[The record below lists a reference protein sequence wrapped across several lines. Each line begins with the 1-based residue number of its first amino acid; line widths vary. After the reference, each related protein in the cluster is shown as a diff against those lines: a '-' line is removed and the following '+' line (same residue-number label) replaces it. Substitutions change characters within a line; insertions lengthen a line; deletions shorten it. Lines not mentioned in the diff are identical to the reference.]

1 MEENWV
7 EVYSETLKHEA
18 LVRITDEIEKNS
30 DFVINKNN
38 VRDYFDCDSFLDVLE
53 ELNIEYNIEM
63 KRPSVWNE
71 KGQHSYGEATLYVYV
86 KESDEE
92 KLTYSE
98 PGFFE
103 LPEELKGVN
112 LDEPEENDK
121 NSIEYKIE
129 RFIDI
134 FVNLI
139 LIIFIIVFIRMAIV
153 LDDIQS
159 RITFIVLVLIST
171 IALIKLNKKKK
182 TRRIE

>member
-1 MEENWV
+1 MEEEWI
-7 EVYSETLKHEA
+7 EVYSETLQRES

-30 DFVINKNN
+30 EFVVDKSN

-103 LPEELKGVN
+103 LPEELQGVN
-112 LDEPEENDK
+112 LDETEENDDDG
-121 NSIEYKIE
+121 EYGN
-129 RFIDI
+129 
-134 FVNLI
+134 FVNIFFNILLI
-139 LIIFIIVFIRMAIV
+139 
-153 LDDIQS
+153 S
-159 RITFIVLVLIST
+159 VLVLI
-171 IALIKLNKKKK
+171 IALTIDTKDAETRKLGVFLGALLIIPLIKVNKKKKKK